1 MDDTTLLMIAVM
13 VLGLAGVGGLAFAF
27 AGKSGGAAGKR
38 VAAIARERNVGRN
51 LKGTAVDQNSI
62 QRRKVADTL
71 KELERKQKAQRQ
83 RLSVAQRIEQAGLDL
98 EVRKFWIGSAI
109 VGVVAMVLAVVL
121 GQPIHISAGIGFA
134 AAFGVP
140 RWVLNFLKN
149 RRIKSFVAEF
159 ANAVDVIV
167 RGVKSGL
174 PLNDCLRIIA
184 QEVPDPVG
192 AEFRQLTESLKIG
205 IPLDQALKKLFERMP
220 VPEVNFF
227 VIVLTIQA
235 KTGGNLSEALN
246 NLSNV
251 LRDRK
256 RMQGK
261 IRAMSS
267 EAKASAAIIGSLPPA
282 VMLLVYITSP
292 DYMTTLFTERAGN
305 VMLICSGLW
314 MSLGVFV
321 MKKMINFKF

>member
-1 MDDTTLLMIAVM
+1 MDDTTLLMIAVT
-13 VLGLAGVGGLAFAF
+13 VLGLGGIGGLAFAF
-27 AGKSGGAAGKR
+27 ASKGASATGKR
-38 VAAIARERNVGRN
+38 VAAIAREHAVGRN
-51 LKGTAVDQNSI
+51 LKGVAADTNSL

-71 KELERKQKAQRQ
+71 KELERKQKAQRR
-83 RLSVAQRIEQAGLDL
+83 RLTISQRIEQAGLEV
-98 EVRKFWIGSAI
+98 EVRKFWIASGI
-109 VGVVAMVLAVVL
+109 VGVVAMVIAWVM
-121 GQPIHISAGIGFA
+121 GQPVYIAAGIGFA
-134 AAFGVP
+134 ASFGVP

-149 RRIKSFVAEF
+149 RRIKAFVAEF
-159 ANAVDVIV
+159 ANGVDVIV

-184 QEVPDPVG
+184 QELPDPVG

-205 IPLDQALKKLFERMP
+205 VPLEQGLKRLFERMP

-235 KTGGNLSEALN
+235 KTGGNLSEALG

-282 VMLLVYITSP
+282 VMLLVYISSP

-305 VMLICSGLW
+305 VMLVCSLIW
-314 MSLGVFV
+314 MSLGVLV